1 MKKLYT
7 FLILFC
13 SIFSIGH
20 AATPTTAT
28 GTVTFDYHTAYT
40 AKDMT
45 GYLINGGKMSIS
57 NVGLLNIPKQAYTLS
72 KKVTVGY
79 REYEVVLEFVNPSP
93 AVSGTDFTI
102 PSNSYGDNVNLQIGK
117 NVEFQIYVL
126 NSQGDIAGSI
136 TSIQFCSPTNYRAA
150 YYNNISLASN
160 NGNETFSDWNTTY
173 YVKWWRPTD
182 KNKAPI
188 QKPHFRIGT
197 NTPNQYKNYGLELEY
212 LKVSFQ
218 PTDYAPFTPM
228 ILTYGGHETD
238 ANSTIHF
245 INDINATLALQP
257 EDAAAKMDLF
267 MHYPQL
273 GDNRLAPPVDNAHK
287 ISDSTTV
294 KISDNTT
301 LWCYA
306 ANNASWSYFS
316 SVNEIIFDRL
326 EAIEFPDIPSLTGV
340 KKGQTPPVN
349 NDYTRRTVTFTDSL
363 MVDGILLTDQ
373 HNYYNY
379 FKDRNGNMIRVVS
392 TDTIPG
398 LREGQLI
405 APKGIAGR
413 YLHTQGTPEIDIT
426 GFEKYCAVTDT
437 NSSILGF
444 PEPETRYSTEL
455 QPGERLFD
463 KSDFNKHLIISN
475 VTYRDGA
482 RIEDANGVTYP
493 LYIRFLDYPLPADI
507 QPGDNLWMEGYIGK
521 NGLEISFMPIHI
533 EKCAPRPF
541 IRYKTGNRI
550 SGETPVVSV
559 SENRPITWTID
570 EDEDITYK
578 CLINYGGK
586 INPASNWIE
595 PRDIT
600 IADFTNT
607 LPDGRKYCDL
617 AVAANFGDSY
627 NISTSTVERIRFIKE
642 EAIEIASIKDFKP
655 LYQSGGVNTPGADYN
670 TYYVITGEVVIEDA
684 ASSNLLLR
692 DNVPESSD
700 IKTGQ
705 KYHLLVYNENG
716 WSQPEVSVIENGV
729 RVKRPLKEGDVISSF
744 VIRPELTSYD
754 LFRGNATGFARTYT
768 LAPDVKEVTKSS
780 DRTVNMTYDPKD
792 AASDTY
798 YEKILLDY
806 WNILL
811 PFKFENVAIGCREN
825 PKYETAAVQPDG
837 ARIDADGNPVSQYI
851 YQMVVGENLDIDF
864 LTFPDRIGG
873 FTTSYDMAKF
883 KAANGD
889 VTKYPTYDINA
900 IVIKN
905 PIGNDSGATTY
916 AMALTDFGGVDEAEA
931 PAA

>member
-13 SIFSIGH
+13 SVFSVGH
-20 AATPTTAT
+20 AATPTPAT

-40 AKDMT
+40 ANDMT
-45 GYLINGGKMSIS
+45 GYLIDGSRMRIDPTTKLLSIP
-57 NVGLLNIPKQAYTLS
+57 NQAYRFS

-79 REYEVVLEFVNPSP
+79 REYEVVLEFVKPSP
-93 AVSGTDFTI
+93 ALKGTGYSMPINTYNGTKI
-102 PSNSYGDNVNLQIGK
+102 NLHIGTE
-117 NVEFQIYVL
+117 VEFKIYVI

-136 TSIQFCSPTNYRAA
+136 TSIQFCAPAYKSA

-160 NGNETFSDWNTTY
+160 NGNETFTDWNTTY
-173 YVKWWRPTD
+173 HVKWWRPTD

-188 QKPHFRIGT
+188 QKPHFKIGT
-197 NTPNQYKNYGLELEY
+197 DTPNQYDKPYGLELEY

-218 PTDYAPFTPM
+218 LTDYAPFTPL
-228 ILTYGGHETD
+228 ISIDGGHEPD
-238 ANSTIHF
+238 ANSTVHF
-245 INDINATLALQP
+245 INDIKATLALQK
-257 EDAAAKMDLF
+257 EDADAKMDLF
-267 MHYPQL
+267 MHYPHP
-273 GDNRLAPPVDNAHK
+273 GDNRLAPPVDDVHK

-294 KISDNTT
+294 KISDNTS

-316 SVNEIIFDRL
+316 SVNEIIFDKL

-349 NDYTRRTVTFTDSL
+349 NEYERRTVTFTDSL

-373 HNYYNY
+373 YNYYNY

-455 QPGERLFD
+455 NPGELLFD
-463 KSDFNKHLIISN
+463 KSDFNKHLILAN
-475 VTYRDGA
+475 VAYCDGA
-482 RIEDANGVTYP
+482 RIEDANGVRYP
-493 LYIRFLDYPLPADI
+493 LYTRFLDYPIPADI
-507 QPGDNLWMEGYIGK
+507 QPGDHLWMEGYIGK
-521 NGLEISFMPIHI
+521 NGLEISFMPINI

-541 IRYKTGNRI
+541 VRYQTGNRI

-570 EDEDITYK
+570 KEEDITYK

-586 INPASNWIE
+586 INAASNWIE

-600 IADFTNT
+600 LSDFTNT
-607 LPDGRKYCDL
+607 LPDGRIYCDL
-617 AVAANFGDSY
+617 AVAANFGDNY
-627 NISTSTVERIRFIKE
+627 DMATSTVERIRFIKE

-655 LYQSGGVNTPGADYN
+655 LYQSGGVNVGGADYD

-705 KYHLLVYNENG
+705 QYHLLVYNENG
-716 WSQPEVSVIENGV
+716 WSQPEISVIENGV
-729 RVKRPLKEGDVISSF
+729 RVTRSLKEGDVISSF
-744 VIRPELTSYD
+744 VVRPELTSYD
-754 LFRGNATGFARTYT
+754 LFRGNATGFTRTYT
-768 LAPDVKEVTKSS
+768 LAPDVKEVTKESE
-780 DRTVNMTYDPKD
+780 RTVEMSYDPKD
-792 AASDTY
+792 AASDNY
-798 YEKILLDY
+798 YEKIKLDY

-825 PKYETAAVQPDG
+825 PEYKTAAVQPDG
-837 ARIDADGNPVSQYI
+837 TRIDAHGNLVPQYI
-851 YQMVVGENLDIDF
+851 YQMVVGESLDIDF

-873 FTTSYDMAKF
+873 FTTSYD
-883 KAANGD
+883 
-889 VTKYPTYDINA
+889 
-900 IVIKN
+900 
-905 PIGNDSGATTY
+905 
-916 AMALTDFGGVDEAEA
+916 
-931 PAA
+931 